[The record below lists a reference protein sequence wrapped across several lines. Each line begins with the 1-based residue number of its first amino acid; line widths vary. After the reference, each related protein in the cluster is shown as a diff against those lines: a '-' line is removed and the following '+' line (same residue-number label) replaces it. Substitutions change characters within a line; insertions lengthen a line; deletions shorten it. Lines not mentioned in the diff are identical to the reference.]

1 MRRLLSHVN
10 LLNILL
16 AGLLALAAQRTI
28 MPFLSADVKSV
39 LPAPKKTAA
48 PQPPAQAKP
57 AETKNPSPADY
68 VVIAEQNLFHP
79 DRKIPVEKKEAQ
91 PLPKPEFVLYGTVRA
106 GDVNIAYMEDR
117 KHPVS
122 TPTRG
127 KKQIPL
133 QTGQSLSGFTLQT
146 IEADKVVMQ
155 RGEEKIVVQLNDSH
169 SPKTR
174 EAAAV
179 APAGGPPAA
188 ATAQQAVQQRAARRQ
203 EAQATRQAQTAQ
215 PEAPAATPQTPA
227 ASAAGAQPA
236 VRPQRPE
243 NPVNIFKNFLKP
255 KQ

>member
-28 MPFLSADVKSV
+28 IPFLSVDVRSV

-48 PQPPAQAKP
+48 PPPSAQEKP

-79 DRKIPVEKKEAQ
+79 DRKIPVDKKEAQ

-174 EAAAV
+174 ETAAG
-179 APAGGPPAA
+179 APAAGPAA

-203 EAQATRQAQTAQ
+203 EALATRQAQTAQ

-236 VRPQRPE
+236 ASPQRPA